1 VTRWTRRPIRC
12 AASTLL
18 CALASARGAAAQ
30 RAEPT
35 SLVIATGQD
44 APLPIPTLM
53 EGAQGN
59 TGNFEVA
66 DQLFLR
72 LAGLGPT
79 LVTTGDREFT
89 PLLARSWSR
98 RDSVT
103 LAFELDPRARWHD
116 GTPVTSRDV
125 VFTFRR
131 ARDPG
136 IAPGLSRL
144 LRHLAAVEAEG
155 DRTVVFR
162 FTHPYGE
169 QLYDAVYHVAPLPAH
184 LVEPIPPAELRTS
197 AFAAHPVGSGPYR
210 WVRSVPGQLVELRAN
225 ESFFLGRPGV
235 ERLLI
240 RVATDA
246 DARLNLLLSGEADA
260 MDNVP
265 PANQARVKAR
275 GDIRLVR
282 VPSPTLG
289 YLLYNQR
296 DPADH
301 ARPHPIL
308 ADTLVRRALAL
319 ALDRR
324 QMVRAVL
331 GEYGEIPYG
340 PTSLLLWI
348 RHGAPRPLGMDRAT
362 AGRLLD
368 QAGWRDEDGDGVRE
382 RGGRPLTLTVLV
394 PNTSGIRRQM
404 AAIVQQ
410 QWRSVGVRAEIVQLD
425 FPVWNERHNAGNFDV
440 SFGATTQ
447 DPTPS
452 GLTQSWSCKG
462 QYNVAGYCDPVADS
476 LLEVAIR
483 GGADPAASWQAV
495 LRRIESSFPAT
506 FLYAPVYVFAV
517 HRRYQN
523 VTIRPES
530 SWSAVWRWSVRPAG
544 GSGAVGY

>member
-1 VTRWTRRPIRC
+1 MTRWTRRLIRC

-18 CALASARGAAAQ
+18 GTLATAHGAAAQ
-30 RAEPT
+30 RAAPT
-35 SLVIATGQD
+35 SLVIVTGQD

-53 EGAQGN
+53 EGPQAN
-59 TGNFEVA
+59 TANFEVA

-79 LVTTGDREFT
+79 LVTTGDRGFT
-89 PLLARSWSR
+89 PLLARSWAR

-116 GTPVTSRDV
+116 GAPVTSRDV

-131 ARDPG
+131 ARDPE
-136 IAPGLSRL
+136 IAPGLARQ
-144 LRHLAAVEAEG
+144 LRNVAAVEAEG

-162 FTHPYGE
+162 YTHPYGE

-197 AFAAHPVGSGPYR
+197 PFAAHPVGSGPNR

-225 ESFFLGRPGV
+225 ETFFLGRPGV

-260 MDNVP
+260 MDNIP
-265 PANQARVKAR
+265 LANQARVKAR

-296 DPADH
+296 DPADPG
-301 ARPHPIL
+301 RPHPIL
-308 ADTLVRRALAL
+308 ADTAVRRALTL

-324 QMVRAVL
+324 QMVGAVL

-348 RHGAPRPLGMDRAT
+348 RHGAPRPLGVDRAT
-362 AGRLLD
+362 AGRLLER
-368 QAGWRDEDGDGVRE
+368 AGWRDEDGDGVRE
-382 RGGRPLTLTVLV
+382 RAGRPLTLTLQL
-394 PNTSGIRRQM
+394 PGTSAIRRQM
-404 AAIVQQ
+404 AAMVQQ
-410 QWRSVGVRAEIVQLD
+410 QWRAVGVRAEVVQLD

-440 SFGATTQ
+440 DFAATTQ

-462 QYNVAGYCDPVADS
+462 RNNVAGYCDPVTDS
-476 LLEVAIR
+476 LLDVAIR
-483 GGADPAASWQAV
+483 GDADPAASWQAV
-495 LRRIESSFPAT
+495 LRRIEAGFPAT

-517 HRRYQN
+517 QRRFEN

-530 SWSAVWRWSVRPAG
+530 SWSAVWRWSVRQAG
-544 GSGAVGY
+544 GPGATGY